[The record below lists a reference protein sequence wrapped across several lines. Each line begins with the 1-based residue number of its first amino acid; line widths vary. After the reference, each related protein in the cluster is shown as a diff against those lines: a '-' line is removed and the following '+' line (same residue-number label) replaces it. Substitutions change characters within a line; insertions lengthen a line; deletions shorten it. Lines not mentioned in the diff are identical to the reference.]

1 MHRKRVL
8 SSVILLPLLI
18 LLIRYGGIIGFW
30 LVVSLAIVLGTYEFY
45 RMVEARQ
52 LTCYK
57 IPGMILSWVVSCSFL
72 FQNITLIS
80 FTLAFACIGIV
91 VYALFSPYPLS
102 TSIISVS
109 TTVFGITYISWLLS
123 HLVLLRGLEEGQWL
137 IFYLLL
143 VIWAGDTGAFYIGSY
158 MGRHK
163 LAPVISPKKTVE
175 GALGGLGAS
184 IVTSLIVKYW
194 LLPSWNYKQALIL
207 GSLLAIM
214 GQLGDLGKSIFK
226 RDAGL
231 KDSGNII
238 PGHGG
243 ILDRVDGLLF
253 STPVLYYYMIGFGGA
268 S

>member
-1 MHRKRVL
+1 MHRRRVL
-8 SSVILLPLLI
+8 SSIVLVPLLI
-18 LLIRYGGIIGFW
+18 LLIRYGGITGFW
-30 LVVSLAIVLGTYEFY
+30 LVVSGAIVLGTYEFY
-45 RMVEARQ
+45 RMVEVRQ

-80 FTLAFACIGIV
+80 FTWAFTSILVV
-91 VYALFSPYPLS
+91 VYALFSQYPLS

-123 HLVLLRGLEEGQWL
+123 HLVLLRGLEGGQWL

-143 VIWAGDTGAFYIGSY
+143 IIWAGDTAAFYIGSY
-158 MGRHK
+158 IGKHQ

-175 GALGGLGAS
+175 GAIGGLGISMIA
-184 IVTSLIVKYW
+184 SLIAKNW
-194 LLPSWNYKQALIL
+194 LLPSWDYKQALMV
-207 GSLLAIM
+207 GGLLAVM

-253 STPVLYYYMIGFGGA
+253 STPVLYYYVVGFGGA

>member
-1 MHRKRVL
+1 
-8 SSVILLPLLI
+8 
-18 LLIRYGGIIGFW
+18 
-30 LVVSLAIVLGTYEFY
+30 
-45 RMVEARQ
+45 
-52 LTCYK
+52 
-57 IPGMILSWVVSCSFL
+57 
-72 FQNITLIS
+72 
-80 FTLAFACIGIV
+80 
-91 VYALFSPYPLS
+91 
-102 TSIISVS
+102 
-109 TTVFGITYISWLLS
+109 
-123 HLVLLRGLEEGQWL
+123 
-137 IFYLLL
+137 
-143 VIWAGDTGAFYIGSY
+143 

-194 LLPSWNYKQALIL
+194 LLPSWNYKQALML

-253 STPVLYYYMIGFGGA
+253 STPVLYYYLIGFGGA